1 MKHSKFDKIYNKVIS
16 ESKNTDNIEIENII
30 SEGFIKDLLTG
41 GLVGGAGMGLTLAA
55 KGAAACVAGNLAAG
69 LTIGF
74 PLGAVAGAAV
84 WLVHLIQDKIAK
96 KEDEEQIN
104 KLLKK
109 INDKSFD
116 IDDNEELE
124 TLKAKYKN
132 DIDDLAKG
140 NVKTDVDDKDLAE

>member
-1 MKHSKFDKIYNKVIS
+1 MKTSKFNKIYNNVMA
-16 ESKNTDNIEIENII
+16 EANEFNSKSIENII
-30 SEGFIKDLLTG
+30 SEGFIKDLFTG
-41 GLVGGAGMGLTLAA
+41 ALVGGTGYGLKLAA
-55 KGAAACVAGNLAAG
+55 QGAATCMVGNLTAG
-69 LTIGF
+69 LMIGF
-74 PLGAVAGAAV
+74 PIGAVAGAAV

-109 INDKSFD
+109 INDKSFN

-140 NVKTDVDDKDLAE
+140 KVATDVDDKDLAE

>member
-1 MKHSKFDKIYNKVIS
+1 
-16 ESKNTDNIEIENII
+16 
-30 SEGFIKDLLTG
+30 
-41 GLVGGAGMGLTLAA
+41 MGLTLAA

-124 TLKAKYKN
+124 TLKTKYKN

-140 NVKTDVDDKDLAE
+140 NVETDVDDKDLVE